1 MKSGDSRVQGQLQSL
16 GSSRSALSIWDS
28 SSPVAAAS
36 ATVIDDD
43 EDESEGEEDDDDVF
57 SIKGGK
63 FLSWMCW
70 K

>member
-28 SSPVAAAS
+28 FPAAAAS

-43 EDESEGEEDDDDVF
+43 EDESEGEEDDDNVF